1 MAAYTMFGRAIRGG
15 KAQFPA
21 TQMIFSMRP
30 ATAGPHLG
38 WMVRRGY
45 SAEGGS
51 PVEPPDYLSEGE
63 RKVFDLI
70 KDRLKP
76 EALEVCEQ
84 PLHTSRTMT
93 ADRDEL

>member
-1 MAAYTMFGRAIRGG
+1 M
-15 KAQFPA
+15 
-21 TQMIFSMRP
+21 
-30 ATAGPHLG
+30 
-38 WMVRRGY
+38 
-45 SAEGGS
+45 
-51 PVEPPDYLSEGE
+51 EPPDYLSEGE